1 MRLSELTNGQQA
13 VICKV
18 IGRDAF
24 RHRITEMGFVKGKV
38 IEVVKNA
45 PLKDPIE
52 YSIMGYSVSLRRNEA
67 SLIEVSTE
75 LELLQALPFD
85 TPPITLIDNESKV
98 IPKAGK
104 VINVAFVGNPNTGK
118 TSLFNCLSGTHEHVG
133 NYSGVTVELKKAEVK
148 MDGYILRLV
157 DLPGT
162 YSLTAYSPEE
172 RYVRQYIATEMPDV
186 IVNVLDATNLERN
199 LYLTTQLIDMD
210 MRTIIALNMFDELQ
224 QHNDSLNHQ
233 QLERMLAMPIV
244 PTVGSRGKGLPELI
258 QTIIHSFT
266 GQTPVQVQMRHHHI
280 HINYGRDL
288 EQHITTI
295 QNLIRTPEN
304 AALTDLYSSRFLS
317 IKLLEEDEIAK
328 TLVYQEC
335 ANNQEILGY
344 SKKAIIEIEEEFR
357 ENSETVIS
365 DARYGFIAGA
375 LRETFTSGKKE
386 RHRITK
392 SIDRILTNKYLGF
405 PIFLFFMWFM
415 FVATFTLGNYPVEW
429 INGGIENLSALLNE
443 LIPDSILK
451 DLLLDGVISGVGAVI
466 AFLPNILI
474 LFFFISLLED
484 TGYMARAVFITDK
497 LMHGIGLH
505 GKSFIPLVM
514 GFGCNVPAIMAT
526 RTIENRAQR
535 MLTMLLV
542 PFMSCS
548 ARLPVYILLIGAFF
562 PAYAG
567 SMLFGI
573 YMIGLAFAIFTGL
586 ICSKFI
592 FKEKGQPF
600 VMELPPYRLPT
611 LKSALHHMWHK
622 GSQYLQ
628 KMSGV
633 ILIGAVIIWA
643 LSTFPRSSESMRLAE
658 ENATEDYTKL
668 MAEADSSQYDDLTLN
683 FERAKHSLRQEHSY
697 LGQLGKIVEPAMQ
710 PLGFDWKMSVSLLT
724 GVIAKETVISTLS
737 VVYGAPSS
745 NEENTPAL
753 IENLKKEYYTHG
765 EKVGQAVFT
774 TASTLSFLIFIL
786 LYIPCLATIAVMQR
800 ESGNMRFT
808 VLSVLYTIFVAWGAS
823 FIIYHI
829 ALYFN

>member
-1 MRLSELTNGQQA
+1 
-13 VICKV
+13 
-18 IGRDAF
+18 
-24 RHRITEMGFVKGKV
+24 
-38 IEVVKNA
+38 
-45 PLKDPIE
+45 
-52 YSIMGYSVSLRRNEA
+52 
-67 SLIEVSTE
+67 
-75 LELLQALPFD
+75 
-85 TPPITLIDNESKV
+85 
-98 IPKAGK
+98 
-104 VINVAFVGNPNTGK
+104 
-118 TSLFNCLSGTHEHVG
+118 
-133 NYSGVTVELKKAEVK
+133 
-148 MDGYILRLV
+148 
-157 DLPGT
+157 
-162 YSLTAYSPEE
+162 
-172 RYVRQYIATEMPDV
+172 
-186 IVNVLDATNLERN
+186 
-199 LYLTTQLIDMD
+199 
-210 MRTIIALNMFDELQ
+210 
-224 QHNDSLNHQ
+224 
-233 QLERMLAMPIV
+233 
-244 PTVGSRGKGLPELI
+244 
-258 QTIIHSFT
+258 
-266 GQTPVQVQMRHHHI
+266 
-280 HINYGRDL
+280 
-288 EQHITTI
+288 
-295 QNLIRTPEN
+295 
-304 AALTDLYSSRFLS
+304 
-317 IKLLEEDEIAK
+317 
-328 TLVYQEC
+328 
-335 ANNQEILGY
+335 LGY

-737 VVYGAPSS
+737 VVYG
-745 NEENTPAL
+745 
-753 IENLKKEYYTHG
+753 
-765 EKVGQAVFT
+765 
-774 TASTLSFLIFIL
+774 
-786 LYIPCLATIAVMQR
+786 
-800 ESGNMRFT
+800 
-808 VLSVLYTIFVAWGAS
+808 
-823 FIIYHI
+823 
-829 ALYFN
+829 